1 MSIKKSIAGFKRG
14 AARRAA
20 HQANMR
26 IRHFMSARYWR
37 GHSVHS
43 PFVYHIVRHVIS
55 GRHQDGWLT
64 EAMERYRHGLLA
76 DRSQLMVGSM
86 GAVAREPR
94 LRRVCDIARQT
105 ATSDKYGRLLARLA
119 REMRP
124 LGILELGTSMGVSA
138 AYMAAACPAARLL
151 TIEGI
156 DAVAD
161 VARHH
166 LAAAGMTGV
175 TVLGGDI
182 DERLPEALD
191 ALPDGKVE
199 MAFIDANHSREATM
213 RYFEAL
219 TRRRAERCLL
229 VFDDIYWS
237 AGMTEAW
244 RDIVA
249 DSRVMTTIE
258 LPRMGLA
265 FFRPGC
271 QKEHYVVRW

>member
-1 MSIKKSIAGFKRG
+1 MSIKKSIAGFKGG

-26 IRHFMSARYWR
+26 IRHFFRARYWR

-55 GRHQDGWLT
+55 GWHHDPGLT
-64 EAMERYRHGLLA
+64 DAVSRYRRGLLA
-76 DRSQLMVGSM
+76 DGSELLVGSM
-86 GAVAREPR
+86 GAVSREPR

-124 LGILELGTSMGVSA
+124 CGILELGTSVGVST
-138 AYMAAACPAARLL
+138 AYMAAACPTARVL
-151 TIEGI
+151 TMEGL
-156 DAVAD
+156 DAVARA
-161 VARHH
+161 ARRH
-166 LAAAGMTGV
+166 LEAAGLTGV
-175 TVLGGDI
+175 TVMSGDI

-199 MAFIDANHSREATM
+199 LAFIDANHSREATL

-219 TRRRAERCLL
+219 ARRRAEKCLL

-244 RDIVA
+244 RAIVE
-249 DSRVMTTIE
+249 DGRVMTTIE